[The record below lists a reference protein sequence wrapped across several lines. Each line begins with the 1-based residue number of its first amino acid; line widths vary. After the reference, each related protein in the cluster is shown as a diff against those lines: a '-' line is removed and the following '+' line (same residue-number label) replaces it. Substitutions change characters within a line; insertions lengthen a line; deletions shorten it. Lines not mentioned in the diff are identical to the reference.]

1 MAAYIFRLPRRS
13 PSSFWHSCSAI
24 RTDASATIPTR
35 PDPSS
40 SSPLYDSATMNGHD
54 EIEEVDLYKVLG
66 LQKGAVKA
74 EIKKAYH
81 KAALSSHPDKV
92 AADERAEAEVKF
104 KAVSQAYEIL
114 YDDEK
119 RNLYDTHGMAA
130 FDPRSGG
137 GEVDLDDILQQMFGM
152 GGGAGRPP
160 GFGGPPGP
168 RRPRRGPDDEQD
180 YEVTLEELYRGK
192 TAKFTSIKNVI
203 CSHCKGT
210 GGKDKAK
217 PKPCSVCQGRG
228 VTIGLRSVGPGLV
241 TQATMPCNS
250 CKGASHVF
258 KDKDQCKRCKGERIT
273 VEKKAL
279 ELYVPPGAK
288 HGDRIVL
295 EGEADQVPDQQ
306 PGDLVFILK
315 QHEHP
320 VFTRAGADLQA
331 TLDITLA
338 ESLAGFSRV
347 VLKHLDGRGIH
358 LDHPAGHVLRPDQ
371 ILKVAGEGMRHKRSD
386 ARGDLYLVVKIAFPA
401 DGWLTDETSLDTLR
415 GLLPPPA
422 PLIEADAVD
431 EVEFD
436 PQANPEDFGTDPSH
450 PRGSAWVDEDDD
462 DAGHGTAQ
470 CAQQ

>member
-1 MAAYIFRLPRRS
+1 
-13 PSSFWHSCSAI
+13 
-24 RTDASATIPTR
+24 
-35 PDPSS
+35 
-40 SSPLYDSATMNGHD
+40 
-54 EIEEVDLYKVLG
+54 
-66 LQKGAVKA
+66 
-74 EIKKAYH
+74 
-81 KAALSSHPDKV
+81 
-92 AADERAEAEVKF
+92 
-104 KAVSQAYEIL
+104 
-114 YDDEK
+114 
-119 RNLYDTHGMAA
+119 
-130 FDPRSGG
+130 
-137 GEVDLDDILQQMFGM
+137 
-152 GGGAGRPP
+152 
-160 GFGGPPGP
+160 
-168 RRPRRGPDDEQD
+168 
-180 YEVTLEELYRGK
+180 
-192 TAKFTSIKNVI
+192 
-203 CSHCKGT
+203 
-210 GGKDKAK
+210 
-217 PKPCSVCQGRG
+217 
-228 VTIGLRSVGPGLV
+228 
-241 TQATMPCNS
+241 MPCNS

-288 HGDRIVL
+288 CVSDLRSLPMGARSLIGLRHGDRIVL

-415 GLLPPPA
+415 ALLPPPA
-422 PLIEADAVD
+422 PLIEADTVD

-436 PQANPEDFGTDPSH
+436 PQANPEDVCLPRHLPLSPYADP
-450 PRGSAWVDEDDD
+450 G
-462 DAGHGTAQ
+462 
-470 CAQQ
+470 